1 VVQPQQQLLLQPVS
15 KATREAEFTKLLT
28 VMVSNQQ
35 IGGWDLAF
43 LKEFGA
49 FPSHPSFISSFE
61 TKNYS
66 RSTEQNPPITPPE
79 AINRGSLE
87 LCLAPVAKC
96 PVHIKRAT
104 HNRPGLRREARHKL
118 RRPWLAPAAATR
130 YRLPRPAL
138 RHAVLLETHSCRK
151 RSVFE

>member
-1 VVQPQQQLLLQPVS
+1 LRQYDQAPPALASHPAGQCRVGKNADKQPVS

-61 TKNYS
+61 NK
-66 RSTEQNPPITPPE
+66 
-79 AINRGSLE
+79 
-87 LCLAPVAKC
+87 
-96 PVHIKRAT
+96 
-104 HNRPGLRREARHKL
+104 KL
-118 RRPWLAPAAATR
+118 Q
-130 YRLPRPAL
+130 
-138 RHAVLLETHSCRK
+138 
-151 RSVFE
+151 